1 MKLARV
7 LGSVTSTIKHPA
19 FAGRKLLVVQP
30 IDERGESVGTSYLAV
45 DTVQAGTGDRVIVL
59 TEGTGARQIFG
70 LPKTAALPIRSV
82 IVGVVDAV
90 ECAR

>member
-19 FAGRKLLVVQP
+19 YQDQKLLVVVP
-30 IDERGESVGTSYLAV
+30 IDEQGSPTGPSYLAV
-45 DTVQAGTGDRVIVL
+45 DRVQAGVGDRVLVL
-59 TEGTGARQIFG
+59 TEGTGVRQIFG
-70 LPKTAALPIRSV
+70 LPKTADLPIRSV

-90 ECAR
+90 EVSR

>member
-19 FAGRKLLVVQP
+19 YIGQTLLVVVP
-30 IDERGESVGTSYLAV
+30 VDEQDKPVGSSYLAV
-45 DTVQAGTGDRVIVL
+45 DRVQAGVGDRVLVL

-70 LPKTAALPIRSV
+70 VPKTADLPIRSV
-82 IVGVVDAV
+82 IVGVVDHV
-90 ECAR
+90 EHV